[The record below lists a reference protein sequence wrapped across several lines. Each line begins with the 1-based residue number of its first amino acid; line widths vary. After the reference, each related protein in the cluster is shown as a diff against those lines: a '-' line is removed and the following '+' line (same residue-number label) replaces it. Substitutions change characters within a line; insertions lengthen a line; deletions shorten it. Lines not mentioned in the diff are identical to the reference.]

1 MANLVTVKQQ
11 KKEARLERKWEHLL
25 DHYNKSQGFK
35 TTFITKIASNWN
47 QVKSS
52 EVIEKVGFTDLETLL
67 TKLIGQCQK
76 QKWYKNLTIFEIEDF
91 KNDCRIFLAGEI
103 WDLKRQEAYFINPN
117 LAQKAYLRS
126 VLRGIRTFGNE
137 AVQHGNKPI
146 SSAAKSLLECCESIK
161 ERLKDGV
168 SDALLPDFQALIEQA
183 EALVKSIQDK
193 HEKCLEGYSNK
204 LDEKLLILNPP
215 NGLQSLQKGEL
226 YQFPEA
232 K

>member
-1 MANLVTVKQQ
+1 MANPTVKEQ

-35 TTFITKIASNWN
+35 TSFISKIASNWSH
-47 QVKSS
+47 VKSA
-52 EVIEKVGFTDLETLL
+52 EVIEKVGFIDLEFLL
-67 TKLIGQCQK
+67 EKLIAQCQK
-76 QKWYKNLTIFEIEDF
+76 QKWYKNLTILEIEDF
-91 KNDCRIFLAGEI
+91 NNDCRVFLAGEI
-103 WDLKRQEAYFINPN
+103 WDLKRQEGHFMTPSF
-117 LAQKAYLRS
+117 AQKAYLRS

-146 SSAAKSLLECCESIK
+146 LGAAKSLLECCESTK

-168 SDALLPDFQALIEQA
+168 SDALLPDFQSLISQA
-183 EALVKSIQDK
+183 EALVHSIQEE
-193 HEKCLEGYSNK
+193 HAKCLEGYSNK
-204 LDEKLLILNPP
+204 LDEKLLVLNPP
-215 NGLQSLQKGEL
+215 GGLKSLQSGDL